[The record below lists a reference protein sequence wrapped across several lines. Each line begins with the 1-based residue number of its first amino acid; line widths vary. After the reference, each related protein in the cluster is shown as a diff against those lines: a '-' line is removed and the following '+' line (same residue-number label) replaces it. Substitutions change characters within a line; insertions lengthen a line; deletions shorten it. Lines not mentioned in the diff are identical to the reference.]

1 MWYPTTFRNQGCSKE
16 YKIIMGINRHS
27 VPSKFITL
35 FSARPK
41 RLSKSMRLT
50 TKHVRRQENVAIPLL
65 PPLPQPS
72 EHLKSVL
79 LTINNMEHSSMSVTA
94 SRPSFS
100 SKGRKVKC
108 AKINGFFAFRSFYA
122 KSIKNI
128 HYQKILS
135 SLLSSAWKVEESK
148 DTWRRYAII
157 YNESRRDSDFVHWL
171 CKSLNLYE
179 SGDDKIEINDGF
191 IRAGDFSSMDIHVED
206 VYLVPK

>member
-1 MWYPTTFRNQGCSKE
+1 
-16 YKIIMGINRHS
+16 
-27 VPSKFITL
+27 
-35 FSARPK
+35 
-41 RLSKSMRLT
+41 
-50 TKHVRRQENVAIPLL
+50 
-65 PPLPQPS
+65 
-72 EHLKSVL
+72 
-79 LTINNMEHSSMSVTA
+79 MEHSSMSVTA